1 LLLFAGALACF
12 SQDKTHPPTGSQLGA
27 IFGSNLASSLTQ
39 QDSVPASIST
49 VAGAAGGQ
57 AGVVPNSWVSIYGS
71 NFTPANFVDVWD
83 NSIVNGQLPTKLDGV
98 SVSIGGQP
106 AYVNFISSG
115 QINVVA
121 PNVGFGTMPV
131 IVTTSGGVSQ
141 SFTVNSQQFGPAFF
155 TWPGGQPVATRQDF
169 SWAVQSGTFPTV
181 TTTPAKP
188 GDVIILWGAG
198 FGPTTPAAPVG
209 VQVPPNSYPTAN
221 PVTVTV
227 GGISAQVYG
236 AALAPG
242 FAGLFQVAIQIP
254 SSLANGNYPVI
265 ATVSGAQ
272 SPASVSIA
280 VHN

>member
-141 SFTVNSQQFGPAFF
+141 SFTVN
-155 TWPGGQPVATRQDF
+155 
-169 SWAVQSGTFPTV
+169 
-181 TTTPAKP
+181 
-188 GDVIILWGAG
+188 
-198 FGPTTPAAPVG
+198 
-209 VQVPPNSYPTAN
+209 
-221 PVTVTV
+221 
-227 GGISAQVYG
+227 
-236 AALAPG
+236 
-242 FAGLFQVAIQIP
+242 
-254 SSLANGNYPVI
+254 
-265 ATVSGAQ
+265 
-272 SPASVSIA
+272 
-280 VHN
+280 